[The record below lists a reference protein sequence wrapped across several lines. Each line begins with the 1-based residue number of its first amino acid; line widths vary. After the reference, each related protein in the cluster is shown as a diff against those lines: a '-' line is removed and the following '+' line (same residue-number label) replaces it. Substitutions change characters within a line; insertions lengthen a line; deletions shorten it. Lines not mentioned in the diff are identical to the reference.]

1 MIDPV
6 GDADRLARAEITRI
20 AEPGDPVMG
29 RLIEEYGAVGALAQ
43 VRRGVL
49 EPEFIQAELELANAE
64 RRRPNLG
71 QLVTGWAGR
80 AVGCAGRAADDLAA
94 GRLLVPGDPGWPSQ
108 LNDLGRLRPYGLWLD
123 GEEDLRFACLR
134 SVSIVGARAAT
145 AYGTHAAAELSA
157 GLSDRSWSVISG
169 GAYGIDGA
177 AHRGALAGVAPTVVV
192 LACGTDVCYPSAHAD
207 LFRAVRERGLVISE
221 SPPGVQPTRLRFLVR
236 NRVIAALSRGT
247 VIVQAALRSGALNTA
262 SHATALNRQLMAVPG
277 PITSDVSAGCHAL
290 IREARATCVTS
301 VPEIIELVG
310 SIGDDL
316 APTLRGPSYPRDSLN
331 EESKRVLDAVP
342 ARTPAGPATIA
353 SAAALPLTT
362 TLSCLGGLESA
373 GYILRTPDGW
383 RLKPLPPTPDI
394 HEKSASRS

>member
-1 MIDPV
+1 
-6 GDADRLARAEITRI
+6 
-20 AEPGDPVMG
+20 MG

-49 EPEFIQAELELANAE
+49 EPEFIQAELGTANTE
-64 RRRPNLG
+64 RRRLNLG

-134 SVSIVGARAAT
+134 SVSVVGARAAT

-262 SHATALNRQLMAVPG
+262 SHASALNRQLMAVPG

-310 SIGDDL
+310 SIGDDI

-331 EESKRVLDAVP
+331 EETKRVLDAVP

-383 RLKPLPPTPDI
+383 RLKPLPPTTAI
-394 HEKSASRS
+394 QAN